1 MLFPNAIRNKSQH
14 KKKHPK
20 KEATESRLSGS
31 GKFIVFTL
39 QSTHTQPGTSIIL
52 VLKKSGQIE
61 RHIPMP
67 FTFFFRQRNNT
78 IRCWGNAWNAD
89 EQTHDTHAPTVD
101 KSLAEFHFFKIQ
113 NIYAFAR
120 SRGALLRPTNARL
133 IKS

>member
-39 QSTHTQPGTSIIL
+39 QSAHTQPGTSIIL

-67 FTFFFRQRNNT
+67 FTFFSVSEITPFDVGAMHGMQTSRHTIHTRQPSTNRWRNS
-78 IRCWGNAWNAD
+78 IFLKYKIYM
-89 EQTHDTHAPTVD
+89 H
-101 KSLAEFHFFKIQ
+101 SLAVAAHC
-113 NIYAFAR
+113 
-120 SRGALLRPTNARL
+120 
-133 IKS
+133 